1 MGYKQMHRRFPPE
14 SILDIMN
21 KKYEK
26 VQSIVRLGEMEK
38 CPRKENRYT
47 QADECGAKGKSSCH
61 DLTSDW
67 EMK

>member
-26 VQSIVRLGEMEK
+26 VQSIVRLGEGK
-38 CPRKENRYT
+38 YPRRKPLSAE
-47 QADECGAKGKSSCH
+47 DECGVKGNSSCH
-61 DLTSDW
+61 DLTSDGK
-67 EMK
+67 MK